1 MSERNRRI
9 ENLERRIK
17 MLEQDERKHDL
28 KIREHS
34 WMLDAHGIMHEQHRA
49 AIQPL
54 IDERQAATVTITISR
69 EAAKDFSEA
78 YWDPDKECDCAGCQV
93 VPVIRAAL
101 KETK

>member
-54 IDERQAATVTITISR
+54 IDERQADTVTITISR
-69 EAAKDFSEA
+69 DYAKNMATWEPNWSIGFYDELCEVTEA
-78 YWDPDKECDCAGCQV
+78 C
-93 VPVIRAAL
+93 RAAL
-101 KETK
+101 KETE